1 MAFWHD
7 YLKWEIFEFPGGQT
21 QNWRTMGHWLEEESH
36 TISETK
42 FFRQEEIP
50 NPVGWWSIVGETM
63 CQSWDEAWWC
73 VCAPW
78 MASTFWT
85 AEPTGECLVKGMH
98 QHCTSIA
105 HSLCA
110 PYRFLLALDPNK
122 LSVAFLQWV
131 MDHAHLLVLS
141 LQLFLMV
148 VLWQTIF
155 LQTADQFKAQQ
166 LHIGLWSLCTLLDK
180 WLHVESMHAFKT

>member
-85 AEPTGECLVKGMH
+85 AQPTGECLVKGMN

-105 HSLCA
+105 HSFCA
-110 PYRFLLALDPNK
+110 PYRFSISLGPKEIECSIPAMSDGPCTFTCLEFAIVSHGCFVADHLLADSWSIQGP
-122 LSVAFLQWV
+122 AI
-131 MDHAHLLVLS
+131 AHRLVITLHS
-141 LQLFLMV
+141 L
-148 VLWQTIF
+148 
-155 LQTADQFKAQQ
+155 
-166 LHIGLWSLCTLLDK
+166 G
-180 WLHVESMHAFKT
+180 